1 MMVVW
6 GVSEAQEAVDKWYS
20 DFLPFDPSEVAL
32 NSNAF
37 GFCDSI
43 VSDIIIV
50 FEANQ

>member
-6 GVSEAQEAVDKWYS
+6 GVSEAQEAVDKYGKVI
-20 DFLPFDPSEVAL
+20 FTFAL